1 MKIISPA
8 GKAKLEQIISKLPFG
23 ALILRLYLKNVHCN
37 NKNLYKKDS
46 YNCRIPIVWEI
57 FQKYSQVSPAQATA
71 FEIGAGPDL
80 QISMCLSLLGL
91 NKIITVDICPAD
103 PVRVQIVYRFYR
115 EHYATFGIKSVPQI
129 KEKFTNKN
137 LSTLLA
143 QYFNIDY
150 RAPYDAAKTDLP
162 DKSIDFVY
170 SISTFEHI
178 RPHLLPG
185 IINEAYRILRSGGI
199 FHVGIDFKDHGIYK
213 NHSRATLYDYLQY
226 SSTLWEKLE
235 QQNKIYYQ
243 NRLCLSDYLAN
254 FTAAG
259 FEIVEIIK
267 DPITETDRAVFATVK
282 VADEFKNKYT
292 DEELMEKYVHIIL
305 RKP

>member
-1 MKIISPA
+1 MKTISPA
-8 GKAKLEQIISKLPFG
+8 FKTKLKRIISKLPFG
-23 ALILRLYLKNVHCN
+23 VQILHLRWKIIEIKKEKSIYSKN
-37 NKNLYKKDS
+37 S
-46 YNCRIPIVWEI
+46 YDARGPVIFEV
-57 FQKYSQVSPAQATA
+57 FQKYGQVSPAKATA
-71 FEIGAGPDL
+71 FEIGAGFL
-80 QISMCLSLLGL
+80 QAPIGLSFLGF
-91 NKIITVDICPAD
+91 NQIITVDINRAD
-103 PVRVQIVYRFYR
+103 PIRVQYIYDFYR
-115 EHYATFGIKSVPQI
+115 KHQTSFGINVPKI

-150 RAPYDAAKTDLP
+150 RAPYDAAKTDLL